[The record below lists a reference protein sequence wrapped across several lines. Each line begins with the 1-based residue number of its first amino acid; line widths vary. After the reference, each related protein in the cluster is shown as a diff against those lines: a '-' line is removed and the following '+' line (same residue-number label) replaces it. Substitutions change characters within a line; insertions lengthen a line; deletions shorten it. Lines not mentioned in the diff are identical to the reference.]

1 MDLEDKRSYPYVRWC
16 ERRTDGQL
24 TVSRLL
30 DLRFVLF
37 HFFVCQVLNSSY
49 ICNHCVRFTNLVIMK
64 DYLTLAETSEIIGKS
79 KETLR
84 RWDKEGILN
93 AVREPVSNYRVYR
106 KSDVQT
112 LLGSLFDEVT
122 EDDVSNYVEPENE
135 YSILELFAGAG
146 GLAIGLEKAGLK
158 CVALNEIDKW
168 ACQTLRNNRPNW
180 NVLEGDIKDFDFS
193 KFKNSVDVVT
203 GGFPCQA
210 FSYAG
215 KKLGLNDARGTLF
228 YEFARVVQEVNP
240 AICIGENVRGLLSHE
255 KGKTLQGMISIL
267 DEIGYKVAPVQVL
280 KAINFRVPQKRERL
294 ILVGIRKDIDIDFEY
309 PKPRRKICNLKD
321 ALKKGELYNCDVPK
335 SEGSMYPEL
344 KKEVLDLVP
353 PKGYWR
359 DLPVDIQKEY
369 MGKSFYLG
377 GGKTGMARRIGWDEP
392 SLTLTCS
399 PAQKQT
405 ERCHPDETRPFTV
418 REYARIQT
426 FPDDWKFAGSISQQ
440 YKQIGNAVPVN
451 LAREIGYSIIKALNE
466 YYVKKLK

>member
-1 MDLEDKRSYPYVRWC
+1 
-16 ERRTDGQL
+16 
-24 TVSRLL
+24 
-30 DLRFVLF
+30 
-37 HFFVCQVLNSSY
+37 
-49 ICNHCVRFTNLVIMK
+49 MK
-64 DYLTLAETSEIIGKS
+64 DYLTLSETSEIIGKS

-112 LLGSLFDEVT
+112 LLGSLFDDVI
-122 EDDVSNYVEPENE
+122 EDDVSNYVETENE
-135 YSILELFAGAG
+135 YAVLELFAGAG

-168 ACQTLRNNRPNW
+168 ACETLRKNRPNW
-180 NVLEGDIKDFDFS
+180 NVLEGDIKDFDFTEY
-193 KFKNSVDVVT
+193 KGKVDVVT

-228 YEFARVVQEVNP
+228 YEFARVVKEVNP

-267 DEIGYKVAPVQVL
+267 DEIGYNVAPVQVL

-294 ILVGIRKDIDIDFEY
+294 ILVGVRKDIDVNFEY
-309 PKPRRKICNLKD
+309 PKPHRKIYNLED
-321 ALKKGELYNCDVPK
+321 ALKKGELYDCDVPK
-335 SEGSMYPEL
+335 SKGAKYPDY
-344 KKEVLDLVP
+344 KKEVLDLIP

-359 DLPVDIQKEY
+359 DLPLNIQKKY
-369 MGKSFYLG
+369 MGGSFYLG

-405 ERCHPDETRPFTV
+405 ERCHPDETRPFTI

-426 FPDDWKFAGSISQQ
+426 FPDDWEFAGSIAQQ

-451 LAREIGYSIIKALNE
+451 LGQEVGYSVVKLLNE
-466 YYVKKLK
+466 YYAEKRKSY